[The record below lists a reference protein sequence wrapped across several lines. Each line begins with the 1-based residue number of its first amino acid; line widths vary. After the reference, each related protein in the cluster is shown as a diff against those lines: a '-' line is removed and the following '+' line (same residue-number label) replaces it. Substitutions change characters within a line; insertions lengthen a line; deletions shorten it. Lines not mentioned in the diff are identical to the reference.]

1 MLIDRLYG
9 QEYIDWFVTT
19 YNLQPRYVPR
29 PNPDQTIDQETGE
42 IDGPDVLFAA
52 NPAADWD
59 RPHITEAIKATRL
72 GKVKSV
78 FEFYDN
84 YYNPGEDHDQA

>member
-9 QEYIDWFVTT
+9 QEYIDHIVAT
-19 YNLQPRYVPR
+19 YGVQPRYVPR
-29 PNPDQTIDQETGE
+29 ANPDQTIDPETGE
-42 IDGPDVLFAA
+42 VDGPDVLFAA

-72 GKVKSV
+72 GAAKNVA
-78 FEFYDN
+78 EFFDA
-84 YYNPGEDHDQA
+84 YYKADCDVS